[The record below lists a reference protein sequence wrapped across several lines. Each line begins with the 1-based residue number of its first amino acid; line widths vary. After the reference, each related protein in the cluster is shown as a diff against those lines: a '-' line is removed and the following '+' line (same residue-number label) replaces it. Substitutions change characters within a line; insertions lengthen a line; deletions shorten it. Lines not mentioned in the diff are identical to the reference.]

1 MFYIEDFWKYE
12 MDLETAVSIV
22 KGQGNQVL
30 VDGMG
35 AIEQIHYHMQNLGDQ
50 EKFDAWWELWF
61 MEINAYNIVKTEMK
75 ELFA

>member
-30 VDGMG
+30 IDGMG
-35 AIEQIHYHMQNLGDQ
+35 AIEEIMEENEEQGDD
-50 EKFDAWWELWF
+50 FWEVWF
-61 MEINAYNIVKTEMK
+61 MEINAYNIVKTEMQ
-75 ELFA
+75 ELFN

>member
-30 VDGMG
+30 IDGMG
-35 AIEQIHYHMQNLGDQ
+35 AIEEIMEENDEQGDD
-50 EKFDAWWELWF
+50 FWEVWF
-61 MEINAYNIVKTEMK
+61 MEINAYNIVKTEKK

>member
-22 KGQGNQVL
+22 KGQGHQVL
-30 VDGMG
+30 IDGMG
-35 AIEQIHYHMQNLGDQ
+35 AIEEIMEENDEQGDD
-50 EKFDAWWELWF
+50 FWEVWF
-61 MEINAYNIVKTEMK
+61 MEINGYNIVKTEMK

>member
-30 VDGMG
+30 IDGMA
-35 AIEQIHYHMQNLGDQ
+35 AIEEIVEENQDDSDD
-50 EKFDAWWELWF
+50 FWEVWF

>member
-30 VDGMG
+30 IDGMG
-35 AIEQIHYHMQNLGDQ
+35 AIEEIMEENEEQGDD
-50 EKFDAWWELWF
+50 FWEVWF

-75 ELFA
+75 QLFA

>member
-12 MDLETAVSIV
+12 MDLDTAVSIV

-30 VDGMG
+30 IDGMG
-35 AIEQIHYHMQNLGDQ
+35 AIEQIMEENDEQSDN
-50 EKFDAWWELWF
+50 FWEVWF
-61 MEINAYNIVKTEMK
+61 MEINAYNIVKTEMA

>member
-12 MDLETAVSIV
+12 MDLDTAVSIV

-30 VDGMG
+30 IDGMG
-35 AIEQIHYHMQNLGDQ
+35 AIEQIMEENDEQGDN
-50 EKFDAWWELWF
+50 FWEVWF
-61 MEINAYNIVKTEMK
+61 MEINAYNIVKTEMA